1 MVKTDYITK
10 KIQLR
15 GMVIQLEQDREM
27 EARLDKELEKILG
40 RPCTMQ
46 DLEDLYNHDLK
57 LLNQIEAGLNN
68 KIAEFRTIIAA
79 MWV

>member
-1 MVKTDYITK
+1 
-10 KIQLR
+10 
-15 GMVIQLEQDREM
+15 M

-57 LLNQIEAGLNN
+57 LLHQIEAGLNN